1 MDQEIPLLFGK
12 TRTIEREIDEFL
24 DKICEAGI
32 YFEMGIN
39 AYLEEN
45 KVTEKCE
52 MKLTQLSAV
61 EDRCNELR
69 RSIET
74 ALYTEMLIPDSAGDV
89 LSLLEDLYYLIDIFE
104 DNFQDLTIEE
114 PNIPQEY
121 HTDVKNLTKMA
132 VKSVET
138 IVKAARVFFRDPRQ
152 VREYLYKVGIYEGEP
167 DTIAMGLK
175 KRIFKSQLSLEHKMQ
190 LRFSID
196 SIDEL
201 ADASEDVGDELSIY
215 ALKRI
220 F

>member
-1 MDQEIPLLFGK
+1 MAQEIPLLFGK
-12 TRTIEREIDEFL
+12 TRIIESQIDEFL

-32 YFEMGIN
+32 YFDMGIN
-39 AYLEEN
+39 AYLDEN

-69 RSIET
+69 RSIEK
-74 ALYTEMLIPDSAGDV
+74 ALYKEMLIPDAAGDV

-104 DNFQDLTIEE
+104 DNFQALIIEE

-121 HTDVKNLTKMA
+121 HIEVKELTKMA

-152 VREYLYKVGIYEGEP
+152 VREFIYKIGIYEGEA

-175 KRIFKSQLSLEHKMQ
+175 KRIFKSQLPLEHKMQ
-190 LRFSID
+190 LRSTID

-215 ALKRI
+215 ALKRMY
-220 F
+220 

>member
-1 MDQEIPLLFGK
+1 MSQDIPLLFGK
-12 TRTIEREIDEFL
+12 TKVIESEIDEFL

-32 YFEMGIN
+32 YFDMGIN
-39 AYLEEN
+39 AYLDEN

-74 ALYTEMLIPDSAGDV
+74 ALYKEMLIPDAAGDV

-104 DNFQDLTIEE
+104 DNFQDLIIEE

-121 HTDVKNLTKMA
+121 HIEVKELTKMA

-138 IVKAARVFFRDPRQ
+138 IVKAARVFFRDPRK
-152 VREYLYKVGIYEGEP
+152 VREFIYKIGIYEGEA

-175 KRIFKSQLSLEHKMQ
+175 KRIFKSQLPLEHKMQ
-190 LRFSID
+190 LRSTID

-215 ALKRI
+215 ALKRMY
-220 F
+220 